1 MSRVTELTETEYLNL
16 LNENKALSETNL
28 KLAAENQLL
37 YMALSEVLHETP
49 SNSIVNI
56 TARAV
61 LNATKTHYSHEST

>member
-37 YMALSEVLHETP
+37 YMALREVLHETP

-61 LNATKTHYSHEST
+61 LKAAKAHYSHEST